1 MAERSN
7 ATMATSSYDRTS
19 GSASATIT
27 SPYNS
32 FLVRAQGGPIIQGQ
46 INKIRVSEVRF
57 PYDVPTIVEAKN
69 DKAAVYLY
77 NVLINPE
84 GDPVLNN
91 STTFTLTI
99 PQGWYTVNEMAAAV
113 NLAFAN
119 ATYAPGPGGGP
130 SAVPWWPAA
139 APGTVNTIFN
149 CAPQESS
156 QTLTILNDSV
166 YNTTPGSQ
174 NYFFSLEPLDYF
186 NSNVYGAPSLLW
198 TLGFRSLYASL
209 PLNPPAA
216 IQLLFAPSGWNT
228 GPAFIFPSVLPV
240 AFAAT
245 CTYATGC
252 PYTGAYTDFVDI
264 CSPALC
270 QAQYIRDGSTSQNVL
285 RRDLIARLYV
295 ADESSTR
302 EVVGSTSIAGPG
314 VSATTNIFASP
325 GSRPFIIHRQ
335 FRNTKNMKWTADR
348 MIDAIDLTLFDM
360 YGQPLP
366 IPTIRYYGAGAPP
379 FPDPST
385 YISLSGGARD
395 YQITFLVDEH
405 EDIHAIPNNVG
416 YSYQ

>member
-19 GSASATIT
+19 GSAAATIT
-27 SPYNS
+27 APYNS

-77 NVLINPE
+77 DVLINPA
-84 GDPVLNN
+84 GDPVLNE
-91 STTFTLTI
+91 STSFTLTI

-113 NLAFAN
+113 NLAFQNGVAGI
-119 ATYAPGPGGGP
+119 A
-130 SAVPWWPAA
+130 WWPAT
-139 APGTVNTIFN
+139 APGSPFPIFN

-156 QTLTILNDSV
+156 QTLTIVNNGT
-166 YNTTPGSQ
+166 YQTTIGIH
-174 NYFFSLEPLDYF
+174 NYFFSLEPINYL
-186 NSNVYGAPSLLW
+186 NSNLYGAPSLLW
-198 TLGFRSLYASL
+198 TLGFRSLYANI
-209 PLNPPAA
+209 PLTPPAA
-216 IQLLFAPSGWNT
+216 IQLLFAPAAYNT
-228 GPAFIFPSVLPV
+228 PAVNPVYPVPSVLPV
-240 AFAAT
+240 EFAAT
-245 CTYATGC
+245 CTFATGC

-285 RRDLIARLYV
+285 RRDVIARLYV

-302 EVVGSTSIAGPG
+302 EVVGSTSIAGMG
-314 VSATTNIFASP
+314 VSATTNTFASP

-379 FPDPST
+379 FPNPDT

-405 EDIHAIPNNVG
+405 EDIHAQPNNIG
-416 YSYQ
+416 YSY